1 MCATR
6 TFHSETW
13 ELKYLLAL
21 LTSGSEHNEM
31 TTKRAQR
38 DLIQRDLRSLDPSQ
52 ERRQALELVARKFVG
67 TLELERE
74 VNQRRL
80 AVSRTVWITPPPD
93 R

>member
-1 MCATR
+1 
-6 TFHSETW
+6 
-13 ELKYLLAL
+13 
-21 LTSGSEHNEM
+21 M